1 MLPKLARG
9 LFLVVV
15 ITMIAAYTVAAAT
28 SSPPP
33 LAPGEFMIQWC

>member
-15 ITMIAAYTVAAAT
+15 ITLIAAYTVAAAT

-33 LAPGEFMIQWC
+33 MDPNDFVVQWC

>member
-9 LFLVVV
+9 LFLVAV

-28 SSPPP
+28 SSPPQVDP
-33 LAPGEFMIQWC
+33 TDFVIQWC

>member
-9 LFLVVV
+9 LFLVAV
-15 ITMIAAYTVAAAT
+15 ITLVAAYTVAAAT

-33 LAPGEFMIQWC
+33 MDPGDYVIQWC

>member
-1 MLPKLARG
+1 MLPKLVRG

-15 ITMIAAYTVAAAT
+15 ITLVAAYTVAAAT

-33 LAPGEFMIQWC
+33 MDPGDYVIQWC

>member
-9 LFLVVV
+9 LFLVAV
-15 ITMIAAYTVAAAT
+15 ITMIAAYTVLAAT

-33 LAPGEFMIQWC
+33 VEPTDLTYWC

>member
-1 MLPKLARG
+1 MLPRLARG

-15 ITMIAAYTVAAAT
+15 ITLIAAYTVAAAT

-33 LAPGEFMIQWC
+33 MDPNDYVVQWC

>member
-1 MLPKLARG
+1 MLPRLARG

-15 ITMIAAYTVAAAT
+15 ITLIAAYTVAAAT

-33 LAPGEFMIQWC
+33 MDPGDYVVQWC

>member
-15 ITMIAAYTVAAAT
+15 ISMIAAYTVAAAT
-28 SSPPP
+28 SSAPPAEP
-33 LAPGEFMIQWC
+33 TDLTYWC

>member
-1 MLPKLARG
+1 MLPRLARG

-15 ITMIAAYTVAAAT
+15 ITLIAAYTVAAAT

-33 LAPGEFMIQWC
+33 IDPGDYVIQWC